1 MSTNKLTKD
10 KILAQLNK
18 GDMFAIE
25 IKQALKISNIE
36 LWDSIKELRVSI
48 NSTSYK
54 RSDTRHSKP
63 IQCLMSRCHLRRGI
77 NWRLLSENNQAIK
90 NPETL
95 IQRDIG
101 RVNGNISISAI
112 DLTPPL
118 TNHRK

>member
-1 MSTNKLTKD
+1 
-10 KILAQLNK
+10 
-18 GDMFAIE
+18 
-25 IKQALKISNIE
+25 
-36 LWDSIKELRVSI
+36 
-48 NSTSYK
+48 
-54 RSDTRHSKP
+54 
-63 IQCLMSRCHLRRGI
+63 LRRGI

-101 RVNGNISISAI
+101 GVNGNISISAI